1 MKYFT
6 SLKGFQLTKLSP
18 TKKTSIGNR
27 ARTQSSKPNLGSK
40 NKSYPNDNEINTW
53 ISHLPQSPKYL
64 LNQASLQ
71 KSILVRRRSCAWQFI
86 DINKTLNNH
95 NSSFFLSFCPLSIHY
110 SLSYYN
116 VTSNL
121 HLLSLLLTSNLHL
134 TDFNCSS
141 KHQIPYFNLIN
152 LHSKIFRHFQY

>member
-95 NSSFFLSFCPLSIHY
+95 NSSFFLSFCPLSIH
-110 SLSYYN
+110 
-116 VTSNL
+116 
-121 HLLSLLLTSNLHL
+121 LLSLLLQCNFQSPSSLSPTNFQSPSNRL
-134 TDFNCSS
+134 
-141 KHQIPYFNLIN
+141 
-152 LHSKIFRHFQY
+152 

>member
-71 KSILVRRRSCAWQFI
+71 KSILVRRRSCA

-95 NSSFFLSFCPLSIHY
+95 NSSFLLSLFLSSFYP
-110 SLSYYN
+110 
-116 VTSNL
+116 
-121 HLLSLLLTSNLHL
+121 LLSLLLQCNFQSPSSLSPTNFQSPSNRL
-134 TDFNCSS
+134 
-141 KHQIPYFNLIN
+141 
-152 LHSKIFRHFQY
+152 

>member
-95 NSSFFLSFCPLSIHY
+95 NSSFLLSLFLSSFYP
-110 SLSYYN
+110 
-116 VTSNL
+116 
-121 HLLSLLLTSNLHL
+121 LLSLLLQCNFQSP
-134 TDFNCSS
+134 SS
-141 KHQIPYFNLIN
+141 LSPTNFQSPSKRLLIVHQNIKYPILI
-152 LHSKIFRHFQY
+152 

>member
-1 MKYFT
+1 MNYFT
-6 SLKGFQLTKLSP
+6 LLKGAQLTKLSP
-18 TKKTSIGNR
+18 TKETSIGNR
-27 ARTQSSKPNLGSK
+27 VRTQSSKPNLGSK

-110 SLSYYN
+110 SFSPTN
-116 VTSNL
+116 FQSPSNR
-121 HLLSLLLTSNLHL
+121 LLIV
-134 TDFNCSS
+134 
-141 KHQIPYFNLIN
+141 HQNIKYPILI
-152 LHSKIFRHFQY
+152 